1 MTILVT
7 GASGRVGRYVVQ
19 QLAAAGVGVRAITRR
34 PADFPP
40 LPVAAE
46 PDAVAARGHE
56 PGRVEVVRG
65 DLLDPASLPLAGVTG
80 LFLFPEPRTAR
91 EVVAAAVEAG
101 VRRIV
106 TLSSGAVSAG
116 LDTDFQLPVEQAVEA
131 SGCEW
136 AHLRPGEFASNAV
149 KLWGP
154 SIRAERVVR
163 WHNPDWR
170 GLPVHEADIAAV
182 GVAALLG
189 TAPGGRAYDL
199 TGPERISARDQ
210 VRAIADELGEDIR
223 VETVSAAESREIL
236 RRQGGWAAENADF
249 LTGFEAYSPGDIPEL
264 TTEEWDAAL
273 RPLPTVAEVTGRPA
287 RSFRQWARDHV
298 AEFR

>member
-7 GASGRVGRYVVQ
+7 GASGRVGRHVVA
-19 QLAAAGVGVRAITRR
+19 QLAATGVPVRAMTRR
-34 PADFPP
+34 PEEFPP
-40 LPVAAE
+40 AAGSG
-46 PDAVAARGHE
+46 P
-56 PGRVEVVRG
+56 VEVVRG
-65 DLLDPASLPLAGVTG
+65 DLLEPASLPLTGVTG

-91 EVVAAAVEAG
+91 AVVAAAADAG

-106 TLSSGAVSAG
+106 TLSSGAVTGG

-136 AHLRPGEFASNAV
+136 AHLRPGEFASNTLR
-149 KLWGP
+149 LWGP
-154 SIRAERVVR
+154 SICAERVVR
-163 WHNPDWR
+163 WHNPDWP

-189 TAPGGRAYDL
+189 TAAPGRAYDL

-210 VRAIADELGEDIR
+210 VRAIADALGEEVR
-223 VETVSAAESREIL
+223 LEVVTAAEAREIL
-236 RRQGGWAAENADF
+236 KRQGGWAAENADF
-249 LTGFEAYSPGDIPEL
+249 LTGFEAYSPGDAMPDL
-264 TTEEWDAAL
+264 TAAEWDAAL

-287 RSFRQWARDHV
+287 RTYRQWARDHV

>member
-1 MTILVT
+1 M
-7 GASGRVGRYVVQ
+7 
-19 QLAAAGVGVRAITRR
+19 TRR
-34 PADFPP
+34 PAEFPP
-40 LPVAAE
+40 LP
-46 PDAVAARGHE
+46 AVTPAT
-56 PGRVEVVRG
+56 GRVEVVRG
-65 DLLDPASLPLAGVTG
+65 DLLEPASLPLAGVTG
-80 LFLFPEPRTAR
+80 LYLFPEPRTAR
-91 EVVAAAVEAG
+91 EVVAAAVDAG

-106 TLSSGAVSAG
+106 TLSSGAVTDG
-116 LDTDFQLPVEQAVEA
+116 MDTDFQLPVEEAVEA

-136 AHLRPGEFASNAV
+136 AHLRPGEFASNTL

-163 WHNPDWR
+163 WHDPHWR

-189 TAPGGRAYDL
+189 TAARGRAYDL

-210 VRAIADELGEDIR
+210 VRAIADALGEDVR
-223 VETVSAAESREIL
+223 FEAVSAAEAREIL
-236 RRQGGWAAENADF
+236 VRQGGWAADNADF
-249 LTGFEAYSPGDIPEL
+249 LTGFEAYSPNAMPDL
-264 TTEEWDAAL
+264 TAEEWDAAL

-287 RSFRQWARDHV
+287 RTYRQWARDHV